1 MLPEFFCFGC
11 TFLFLLFDKF
21 LSVKFFLVNFFYL
34 TKFVSWIFSYPPN
47 FHLKNYLSH
56 KKIFE
61 FFFSENDNFFSKNRK
76 KSLSE
81 NRPYGRA
88 PYGWPWTSHARVF
101 LNISKTWSTSLFNNI
116 IMAQCQDLI
125 FNLISTAV
133 WFMFLYN
140 IVSKSYGSRLSKTDM
155 QCFLK

>member
-1 MLPEFFCFGC
+1 MLPEFFNLDVH
-11 TFLFLLFDKF
+11 FLFLLFDKF
-21 LSVKFFLVNFFYL
+21 LAVKFFLSHQFVSWNFFYP
-34 TKFVSWIFSYPPN
+34 TN
-47 FHLKNYLSH
+47 FNLKNYLFH
-56 KKIFE
+56 KKYLI
-61 FFFSENDNFFSKNRK
+61 FFSENDKKISKNGK

-81 NRPYGRA
+81 NRPYGA
-88 PYGWPWTSHARVF
+88 LPYGWPWTSHARVF